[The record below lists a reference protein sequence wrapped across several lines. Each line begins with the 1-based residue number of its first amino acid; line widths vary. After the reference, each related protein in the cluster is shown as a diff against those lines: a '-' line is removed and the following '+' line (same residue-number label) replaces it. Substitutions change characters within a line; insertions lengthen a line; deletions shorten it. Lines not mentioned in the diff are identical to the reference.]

1 MSDKVKTIT
10 VLGSTGSVGRQVL
23 AVVDKHRDRF
33 KVVGLSAF
41 SNETLLR
48 DQIEKYS
55 PKHYYFPA
63 GGVEIQTT
71 LFDFLEDD
79 KFTSRCTKSLAELAS
94 FPADIVVSAVSGIA
108 GLWAAVAVLE
118 RGGTLAI
125 ANKETIVCAG
135 RHLKALEK
143 KYGGKILPLDTEHSA
158 IMQCLQGE
166 NHRSVKSVVLTA
178 SGGALRDVPVDRLPR
193 MTAKDALA
201 HPVWNMGKKI
211 TIDSATL
218 FNKGLEVIEAMYLFS
233 LPHDKVKVLMH
244 RESVV
249 HGMAEFDDKL
259 NSILSNPDAMA
270 QVASLAQSL
279 GGGASQPSPPSSQE
293 EPGAQPPPPAAET
306 SSPDLGSLS
315 SLLGQIDPATV
326 QRLLPL
332 MRDLNSPQDSQRR
345 QFLYAL
351 RPYLKES
358 RRDKVDRA
366 LQIARML
373 HLGKR
378 FLGTLGDGHV

>member
-1 MSDKVKTIT
+1 MSD
-10 VLGSTGSVGRQVL
+10 
-23 AVVDKHRDRF
+23 F
-33 KVVGLSAF
+33 
-41 SNETLLR
+41 E
-48 DQIEKYS
+48 E
-55 PKHYYFPA
+55 
-63 GGVEIQTT
+63 
-71 LFDFLEDD
+71 
-79 KFTSRCTKSLAELAS
+79 
-94 FPADIVVSAVSGIA
+94 
-108 GLWAAVAVLE
+108 
-118 RGGTLAI
+118 
-125 ANKETIVCAG
+125 
-135 RHLKALEK
+135 
-143 KYGGKILPLDTEHSA
+143 
-158 IMQCLQGE
+158 
-166 NHRSVKSVVLTA
+166 
-178 SGGALRDVPVDRLPR
+178 
-193 MTAKDALA
+193 
-201 HPVWNMGKKI
+201 
-211 TIDSATL
+211 
-218 FNKGLEVIEAMYLFS
+218 
-233 LPHDKVKVLMH
+233 
-244 RESVV
+244 
-249 HGMAEFDDKL
+249 KL
-259 NSILSNPDAMA
+259 NAILSNPDAMA